1 MEKQNEREYNPA
13 ALAEA
18 ILLDG
23 KRLPAAIAE
32 DLQTLQQMLHDAVAG
47 EEGTD
52 TPEPIPP
59 AYGKIAVPEA
69 DGNAERLVL
78 RSDEAV
84 LYPERMIDLSAR
96 KEGQYVT
103 VPQVIRQGGSHG

>member
-1 MEKQNEREYNPA
+1 MEKQNQSGYNPA
-13 ALAEA
+13 ALAEV

-23 KRLPAAIAE
+23 KRLPAAITE

-47 EEGTD
+47 ENGTD

-69 DGNAERLVL
+69 DENAERLVL
-78 RSDEAV
+78 RRDEAV
-84 LYPERMIDLSAR
+84 LCPEQMILLSAR